1 MQLSL
6 KCGGVSWG
14 NHRRKKKKPKQIR
27 KEAVQIKPIAEEQ
40 KLLKKSS
47 NKLVDILL
55 GILLFQIFIWAVLE
69 GSTTQ
74 VSKGKTFLII
84 VFFLLIAIGLS
95 MIGNK

>member
-1 MQLSL
+1 
-6 KCGGVSWG
+6 V

-27 KEAVQIKPIAEEQ
+27 KEAVQLKPIVEEA
-40 KLLKKSS
+40 KTLKKSS

-55 GILLFQIFIWAVLE
+55 GILLFPILIWAVLE

-84 VFFLLIAIGLS
+84 VFFLLIAVGLS

>member
-1 MQLSL
+1 M
-6 KCGGVSWG
+6 

-27 KEAVQIKPIAEEQ
+27 KEAVQIKSIVEEE
-40 KLLKKSS
+40 KTLKKSS

-55 GILLFQIFIWAVLE
+55 GILLFPILIWAVLE
-69 GSTTQ
+69 GCTTQ

-84 VFFLLIAIGLS
+84 VFFLLIAVGLS

>member
-1 MQLSL
+1 M
-6 KCGGVSWG
+6 

-27 KEAVQIKPIAEEQ
+27 KEAVQIKTIVEE
-40 KLLKKSS
+40 KPLKKNS

-55 GILLFQIFIWAVLE
+55 GILLFPILIWAVLE
-69 GSTTQ
+69 GCTTQ
-74 VSKGKTFLII
+74 VSKGKAFLII

>member
-1 MQLSL
+1 MQISL
-6 KCGGVSWG
+6 KCGGVSLG

-27 KEAVQIKPIAEEQ
+27 KEAVQIKPIVEE
-40 KLLKKSS
+40 KPLKKSS

-55 GILLFQIFIWAVLE
+55 GILLFPILIWAVLE
-69 GSTTQ
+69 GCATQ
-74 VSKGKTFLII
+74 LSKGKTFLII